1 MELSDN
7 NNIETDQLI
16 EHTTDLFR
24 ENYAVLSRQVPK
36 NKNSQFL
43 NTRC

>member
-7 NNIETDQLI
+7 NYTETDQLI

-24 ENYAVLSRQVPK
+24 ENYAVLSRQVPI
-36 NKNSQFL
+36 NTSWQFL
-43 NTRC
+43 NTKC